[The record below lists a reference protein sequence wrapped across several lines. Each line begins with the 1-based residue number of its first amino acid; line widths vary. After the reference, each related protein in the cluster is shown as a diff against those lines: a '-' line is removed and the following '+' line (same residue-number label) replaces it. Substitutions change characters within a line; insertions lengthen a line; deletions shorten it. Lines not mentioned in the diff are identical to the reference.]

1 MEELMN
7 FWQNYNGI
15 LKQAAII
22 FAGVLLLLLL
32 AGILRQIKKL
42 NKSLGNI
49 TEKIKAYFDVILREE
64 EEYEEDVKPEAEPV
78 QVHTGEQ
85 EKLKMSAEQ
94 EKKRLEDEKL
104 FNAVLQ
110 EYFS

>member
-1 MEELMN
+1 MEELMK

-15 LKQAAII
+15 LTQAAIV
-22 FAGVLLLLLL
+22 FAGMLLLLLL

-49 TEKIKAYFDVILREE
+49 TGKIQAYFDVILREE
-64 EEYEEDVKPEAEPV
+64 EEYEEEIKPGPEPV
-78 QVHTGEQ
+78 QVHTKEQ
-85 EKLKMSAEQ
+85 ERTKMSEEQ
-94 EKKRLEDEKL
+94 EKKRREDEKL